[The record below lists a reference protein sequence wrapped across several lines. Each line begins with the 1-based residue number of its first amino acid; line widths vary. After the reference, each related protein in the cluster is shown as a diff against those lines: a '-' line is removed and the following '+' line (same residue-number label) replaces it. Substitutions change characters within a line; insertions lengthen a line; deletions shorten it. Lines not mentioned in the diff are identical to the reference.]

1 MKRKFF
7 ALIMAAVL
15 CLGMSMTAFAAD
27 ETVDPNGSPEPTFAQ
42 IVYDNVTIAAGGG
55 YLEKITD
62 PAMQDLIMER
72 VDGEYD
78 RLAEYTYTSSYTSL
92 FDGQVHTY
100 TTRLFYPDFYFAFD
114 VQGVESGQVTVH
126 LGDEGKYFSA
136 SNAAGTL
143 VAVSHYNT
151 VTEEWETMDD
161 FAVIDEN
168 GNVTFEFESYSPV
181 LLTVLRESVEWV
193 ESTNHTP
200 EITYLETTYAPA
212 QTLTPVS
219 PAGTGGQGGTGSGDN
234 GTGAGTQN
242 GGMTNGTATQNG
254 GTTNGTATGTG
265 TAQTQATA
273 PKTGDSNLGLIVLL
287 AGAAAV
293 CGAVLTRKKEA

>member
-7 ALIMAAVL
+7 VLIMAAVL

-62 PAMQDLIMER
+62 SAMQDLILER

-78 RLAEYTYTSSYTSL
+78 RLAEYTYTSSYTSPI
-92 FDGQVHTY
+92 DGQVHTY
-100 TTRLFYPDFYFAFD
+100 TTRLFFPGFYFAFD

-126 LGDEGKYFSA
+126 LGNEGRYFDVSDCVG
-136 SNAAGTL
+136 NL

-181 LLTVLRESVEWV
+181 LLTVLWETAEWV

-212 QTLTPVS
+212 QTLTPVP
-219 PAGTGGQGGTGSGDN
+219 PAGTGGQGGIGSGDN
-234 GTGAGTQN
+234 GVGTGTQN
-242 GGMTNGTATQNG
+242 GSTA
-254 GTTNGTATGTG
+254 NGTATGTS
-265 TAQTQATA
+265 TVQT
-273 PKTGDSNLGLIVLL
+273 PKKRFLRIVSTSLI
-287 AGAAAV
+287 
-293 CGAVLTRKKEA
+293 

>member
-62 PAMQDLIMER
+62 SAMQDLILER

-78 RLAEYTYTSSYTSL
+78 RLAVYTYTSSYTSPI
-92 FDGQVHTY
+92 DGQVHTY
-100 TTRLFYPDFYFAFD
+100 TTRLFFPGFYFAFD

-126 LGDEGKYFSA
+126 LGNEGRYFDVSDCVG
-136 SNAAGTL
+136 NL

-181 LLTVLRESVEWV
+181 LLTVLWETAEWV

-212 QTLTPVS
+212 QTLTPVP
-219 PAGTGGQGGTGSGDN
+219 PAGTGGQGGIGSGDN
-234 GTGAGTQN
+234 GVGTGTQN
-242 GGMTNGTATQNG
+242 GSTA
-254 GTTNGTATGTG
+254 NGTATGTS
-265 TAQTQATA
+265 TVQTQATA

>member
-1 MKRKFF
+1 M
-7 ALIMAAVL
+7 
-15 CLGMSMTAFAAD
+15 
-27 ETVDPNGSPEPTFAQ
+27 
-42 IVYDNVTIAAGGG
+42 
-55 YLEKITD
+55 
-62 PAMQDLIMER
+62 
-72 VDGEYD
+72 
-78 RLAEYTYTSSYTSL
+78 
-92 FDGQVHTY
+92 
-100 TTRLFYPDFYFAFD
+100 
-114 VQGVESGQVTVH
+114 QGVESGQVTVH

-161 FAVIDEN
+161 FAVIEEN

-181 LLTVLRESVEWV
+181 LLTVLWETAEWV

-212 QTLTPVS
+212 QTLTPVP
-219 PAGTGGQGGTGSGDN
+219 PAGTGGQGGIGSGDN
-234 GTGAGTQN
+234 GVGTGTQN
-242 GGMTNGTATQNG
+242 GSTA
-254 GTTNGTATGTG
+254 NGTATGTS
-265 TAQTQATA
+265 TVQTQATA

>member
-1 MKRKFF
+1 M
-7 ALIMAAVL
+7 

-62 PAMQDLIMER
+62 PTMQDLIMQR

>member
-7 ALIMAAVL
+7 ALIMAAVM
-15 CLGMSMTAFAAD
+15 CLGMSMTVFAAD

-62 PAMQDLIMER
+62 PTMQDLIMQR

-234 GTGAGTQN
+234 GVGTGTQN
-242 GGMTNGTATQNG
+242 GSTA
-254 GTTNGTATGTG
+254 NGTATGTS
-265 TAQTQATA
+265 TVQTQATA